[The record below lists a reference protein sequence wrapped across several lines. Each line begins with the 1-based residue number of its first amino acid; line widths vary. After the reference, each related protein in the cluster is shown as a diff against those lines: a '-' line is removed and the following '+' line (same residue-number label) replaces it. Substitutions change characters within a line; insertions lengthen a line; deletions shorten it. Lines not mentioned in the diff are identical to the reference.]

1 MGELP
6 GRLRLSLNLW
16 RQPCCC
22 GRPSQP
28 RLTQV
33 VAAAGGGGRPNSQAG
48 LEMAAAVDKQRW
60 QLRSRPWPQPASDV
74 RSIGVRVAAEVPA
87 EVAAAAGRDR
97 PSSRLWSAAAEVA
110 NRVGC
115 KYQHCNRDSR
125 RCPGFCS
132 HGSRDLRRRNGRSC
146 GIRVRGSS
154 GRHCGCSNGK
164 RYRGRGSQ
172 QHSWRQTQ
180 GGEAVVVGEPL
191 GRRRSSTNLRQ
202 QPCCCYRDSDGTAVA
217 AGHPSLW
224 AWRPRLQTRPC

>member
-1 MGELP
+1 
-6 GRLRLSLNLW
+6 
-16 RQPCCC
+16 
-22 GRPSQP
+22 
-28 RLTQV
+28 
-33 VAAAGGGGRPNSQAG
+33 
-48 LEMAAAVDKQRW
+48 MAAAVDKQRW

-125 RCPGFCS
+125 RCPGFRS
-132 HGSRDLRRRNGRSC
+132 HDSGDLRRRNGRSC
-146 GIRVRGSS
+146 GIRVQGSS
-154 GRHCGCSNGK
+154 GRHCGGSNGK
-164 RYRGRGSQ
+164 RCRCHSRGRGSQ
-172 QHSWRQTQ
+172 QHLWRPTQ
-180 GGEAVVVGEPL
+180 GGEPVVIEEPL

-202 QPCCCYRDSDGTAVA
+202 QSYCCFRNSDGTAVA

-224 AWRPRLQTRPC
+224 VWRPRLRTRPC